1 MAAIVEFTK
10 FDRNAVDEGVSV
22 VKLFNLAT
30 QPGTVFIQIEGTNP
44 FQIGD
49 TVTYVKGDIVFSGKV
64 RSIFVRMN
72 SLMVDHPNFDQFN
85 GITGGVVYSGIVDTS
100 KASASSENQIFE
112 SAATI
117 LHGSE
122 AGDSIETPGGT
133 VISSEESLTDQPL
146 GSVKEVS
153 STRTLLTILGIVAG
167 LAILTSIFNKSK
179 KK

>member
-10 FDRNAVDEGVSV
+10 FDRNAVDEGVGV

-30 QPGTVFIQIEGTNP
+30 QPGTVFIQIDGTNP

-49 TVTYVKGDIVFSGKV
+49 TITYAKGDIVFSGKV

-85 GITGGVVYSGIVDTS
+85 GITGGVVYSGIIDTS
-100 KASASSENQIFE
+100 KVSASSENQVFE

-122 AGDSIETPGGT
+122 AGDSIETPDGT
-133 VISSEESLTDQPL
+133 VISSESEPSIQPNIAVN
-146 GSVKEVS
+146 GINTTK
-153 STRTLLTILGIVAG
+153 TLITIFGVITG
-167 LAILTSIFNKSK
+167 LYLLSYIFKSK
-179 KK
+179 RK